1 MAERELNSVE
11 DYERF
16 IGAEAVDRILSKA
29 GRVTDLR
36 VLNDISTYY
45 DCGVAE
51 LLSSWTLLMNV
62 TGNQTR
68 WRVIQGRPDFF
79 SVAKKIHNALLGADI
94 NLSKLKMQI
103 YQDVV

>member
-1 MAERELNSVE
+1 
-11 DYERF
+11 
-16 IGAEAVDRILSKA
+16 
-29 GRVTDLR
+29 
-36 VLNDISTYY
+36 
-45 DCGVAE
+45 
-51 LLSSWTLLMNV
+51 MNV

-103 YQDVV
+103 YQDVCTRTRCNYIDHDFVIVHDPQPRLWSNSTARRDLGSGVATST